1 MGGRW
6 SLVKAVTACI
16 ATLRRVNSAR
26 RHRRLTAWIALFA
39 MLAFALVP
47 TVSRAM
53 SFVHGGSAWAEI
65 CTPQGMKVVALADG
79 EEAPV
84 QASGHHLDH
93 CAFCG
98 LAGDGAAPWP
108 SPPVSAPLR
117 LAGTE
122 VPRLFLQ
129 AAHTP
134 FAWRSA
140 SARAPP
146 IRS

>member
-1 MGGRW
+1 
-6 SLVKAVTACI
+6 
-16 ATLRRVNSAR
+16 
-26 RHRRLTAWIALFA
+26 

-53 SFVHGGSAWAEI
+53 SFVQGDTACTEI
-65 CTPQGMKVVALADG
+65 CTPQGLKVVALADG
-79 EEAPV
+79 ETAPV

-93 CAFCG
+93 CALCG

-108 SPPVSAPLR
+108 SPSVTMPLA

-134 FAWRSA
+134 FAWLSA
-140 SARAPP
+140 PARAPP
-146 IRS
+146 ARS